1 MASKTKAELQ
11 TEILLLNPE
20 ADTEGLTNKE
30 LEAMLAELTETET
43 ETGYRVAEGNAIAT
57 LAGIKVE
64 GDSLEPKFFSNGAE
78 DIARLVA
85 AGLVVE
91 SA

>member
-43 ETGYRVAEGNAIAT
+43 GYRVAEGNAIAT
-57 LAGIKVE
+57 LAGIKVGGE
-64 GDSLEPKFFSNGAE
+64 GLEPKFFSNGAE